1 MPKTRRQFA
10 GGAVASSLTGSVAA
24 SGVTTFSIAAST
36 NWSTST
42 TIPFYVVVSPQT
54 SSEEK
59 MLVTL
64 SSNTLTIVSRGVD
77 GTSAS
82 SHASGATIYP
92 VFTAIDANEA
102 NELTAKYANRGSIVY
117 QGASTFEELTK
128 GTQGHALVI
137 GANDPAWGQVGTVG
151 IADVAITT
159 AKIDNLAVTTAKIN
173 DDAVT
178 QAKIG
183 PSAVGTTELNDSS
196 VTVAK
201 LAAAV
206 QNLLVPV
213 GTISAYPGA
222 TAPTGWLLCDGTS
235 TTGYTALAA
244 LVGSTTPDL
253 RGHTLVGKGSA
264 PFDGALLSKL
274 GSTTSTAAHTHS
286 IAHDHEP
293 FISGSERQNHDHGYS
308 IAAVGSNPILNA
320 ADTSTAYAFTIT
332 DALTSVQ
339 RQNHDHNIDVP
350 SFSGNSGPS
359 SAGSTHGNVQPS
371 ALINYIIKHD

>member
-1 MPKTRRQFA
+1 MPKVRRQFA
-10 GGAVASSLTGSVAA
+10 GGAAATTLTGSIAA

-42 TIPFYVVVSPQT
+42 TIPFYVVLSPQT
-54 SSEEK
+54 ASEEK

-117 QGASTFEELTK
+117 QGASTFEELPK

-137 GANDPAWGQVGTVG
+137 GANDPAWGQVDTVG
-151 IADVAITT
+151 I
-159 AKIDNLAVTTAKIN
+159 K

-178 QAKIG
+178 SGKILNL
-183 PSAVGTTELNDSS
+183 AVIEDKINNNA
-196 VTVAK
+196 VTLAK
-201 LAAAV
+201 LATAV
-206 QNLLVPV
+206 QNFLVPV
-213 GTISAYPGA
+213 GTICAYPGA
-222 TAPTGWLLCDGTS
+222 TAPTGWLLCNGTT

-274 GSTTSTAAHTHS
+274 GSTTSTAAHSHS
-286 IAHDHEP
+286 ID
-293 FISGSERQNHDHGYS
+293 HDHGAFDTTGGEGAHGHIYN
-308 IAAVGSNPILNA
+308 APAVGTNPLLNES
-320 ADTSTAYAFTIT
+320 DTSVSYAFTATADTTGTAGAHNHSINPPNFT
-332 DALTSVQ
+332 GTS
-339 RQNHDHNIDVP
+339 
-350 SFSGNSGPS
+350 GGS
-359 SAGSTHGNVQPS
+359 SVGSTHGNVQPS